1 MVIKSSAFKKKN
13 PVLLFRSYFIM
24 ELLPVDS
31 NEPPYKE
38 KKLVTQSFRVLS

>member
-1 MVIKSSAFKKKN
+1 MVIKSSAFKKN
-13 PVLLFRSYFIM
+13 PVLLFCSYFIM